1 MAQLALAGAGAVL
14 GSAVGM
20 PYLGFAL
27 GSMLGGVLF
36 PQDGPPD
43 QIQEG
48 PRLHDLK
55 VQSSA
60 HGAMLPLVY
69 GTVRIAGNV
78 IWAADLEEQVVTE
91 STSASGGKGGGGSVT
106 STTRSYIY
114 FASFAVG
121 LCAGA
126 IQSVDR
132 VWANGKLVHDNTSSL
147 LDMAVYLG
155 DETQAPDDRIESLL
169 GVGFVPAYRGMA
181 YAVINRLN
189 LSEYGN
195 QIPNL
200 HFEVTA

>member
-1 MAQLALAGAGAVL
+1 MAQLAVAAAGAAL

-78 IWAADLEEQVVTE
+78 IWAADLEEQVMTE

-126 IQSVDR
+126 IASVDR
-132 VWANGKLVHDNTSSL
+132 VWANGKLMHDSTSSL

-155 DETQAPDDRIESLL
+155 DETQAPDDRIESAL
-169 GVGFVPAYRGMA
+169 GVGFVPAYRGLA

-200 HFEVTA
+200 QFEVTA

>member
-91 STSASGGKGGGGSVT
+91 TNSASGGKGGGGSVT
-106 STTRSYIY
+106 STTRSYLY

-121 LCAGA
+121 LCVGT

-155 DETQAPDDRIESLL
+155 DETQVPDDRIESAL

-181 YAVINRLN
+181 YAAINRLN

-200 HFEVTA
+200 QFEVTA

>member
-43 QIQEG
+43 QIQAG

-91 STSASGGKGGGGSVT
+91 TTSASGGKGGGGSVT

-132 VWANGKLVHDNTSSL
+132 VWANGKLVHDGISSL

-155 DETQAPDDRIESLL
+155 NETQAPDDRIESAL

>member
-106 STTRSYIY
+106 STTRSYLY
-114 FASFAVG
+114 CASFAVG
-121 LCAGA
+121 LCAGPIA
-126 IQSVDR
+126 SVAR
-132 VWANGKLVHDNTSSL
+132 VWANGTLVHDAGSSL
-147 LDMAVYLG
+147 LDMTIYCL
-155 DETQAPDDRIESLL
+155 P
-169 GVGFVPAYRGMA
+169 
-181 YAVINRLN
+181 
-189 LSEYGN
+189 
-195 QIPNL
+195 
-200 HFEVTA
+200 H

>member
-1 MAQLALAGAGAVL
+1 MAQLAVAAAGAAL

-91 STSASGGKGGGGSVT
+91 TNSASGGKGGGGSVT

-121 LCAGA
+121 LCAGPIA
-126 IQSVDR
+126 SVER
-132 VWANGKLVHDNTSSL
+132 VWANGKLVHDASSSL
-147 LDMAVYLG
+147 LDMTVYLG
-155 DETQAPDDRIESLL
+155 GETQAPDDRIESAL
-169 GVGFVPAYRGMA
+169 GVGFVPAYRGLA

-189 LSEYGN
+189 LSDYGN

-200 HFEVTA
+200 QFEVTA

>member
-1 MAQLALAGAGAVL
+1 MALLAVAAAGAAL

-91 STSASGGKGGGGSVT
+91 TNSASGGKGGGGSVT

-132 VWANGKLVHDNTSSL
+132 VWANGKLVHDSTSSL

-155 DETQAPDDRIESLL
+155 DETQVPDDRIESAL

-200 HFEVTA
+200 QFEVTA

>member
-1 MAQLALAGAGAVL
+1 MAQLAVAAAGAAL

-106 STTRSYIY
+106 STTRSYLY

-121 LCAGA
+121 LCAGPIA
-126 IQSVDR
+126 SVER
-132 VWANGKLVHDNTSSL
+132 VWANGTLVHDDTSSL
-147 LDMAVYLG
+147 LDMTVYLG
-155 DETQAPDDRIESLL
+155 DETQAPDDRIESAL
-169 GVGFVPAYRGMA
+169 GVGFVPAYRGLA

-200 HFEVTA
+200 QFEVTA

>member
-27 GSMLGGVLF
+27 GSMLGGMLF

-91 STSASGGKGGGGSVT
+91 TNSASGGKGGGGSVT
-106 STTRSYIY
+106 STTRGYLY

-132 VWANGKLVHDNTSSL
+132 VWANWCMT
-147 LDMAVYLG
+147 
-155 DETQAPDDRIESLL
+155 
-169 GVGFVPAYRGMA
+169 VPAVCWIWLFTLETRRKPPMIGSKVRWVWVLCPPIAAWHMPSLT
-181 YAVINRLN
+181 V
-189 LSEYGN
+189 
-195 QIPNL
+195 
-200 HFEVTA
+200 

>member
-48 PRLHDLK
+48 PRLHDIK

-126 IQSVDR
+126 ISSVDR

-155 DETQAPDDRIESLL
+155 DETQAPDDRIESAL

-200 HFEVTA
+200 QFEVVG

>member
-60 HGAMLPLVY
+60 NGAMLPLVY

-91 STSASGGKGGGGSVT
+91 TTSASGGKGGGGSVT

-121 LCAGA
+121 LCAGT
-126 IQSVDR
+126 ISSVDR
-132 VWANGKLVHDNTSSL
+132 VWANGKLEHDNTSSL
-147 LDMAVYLG
+147 LDMTVYLG
-155 DETQAPDDRIESLL
+155 NEMQNPDDRIESAL

-200 HFEVTA
+200 QFEVTA

>member
-1 MAQLALAGAGAVL
+1 MAQLAVAAAGAAL

-91 STSASGGKGGGGSVT
+91 TTSASGGKGGGGSVT

-121 LCAGA
+121 LCAGPIA
-126 IQSVDR
+126 SVER
-132 VWANGKLVHDNTSSL
+132 VWANGTLVHDDTSSL

-155 DETQAPDDRIESLL
+155 NETQVPDDRIESAL

-200 HFEVTA
+200 QFEVTA

>member
-1 MAQLALAGAGAVL
+1 MAQLALAGAGAVI

-91 STSASGGKGGGGSVT
+91 TTSASGVPRRRCRLKIFCAQRARGRRRVGNQHHPQLHLFRQLRRGAVRGADCLCRARLGK
-106 STTRSYIY
+106 RH
-114 FASFAVG
+114 
-121 LCAGA
+121 AGA
-126 IQSVDR
+126 R
-132 VWANGKLVHDNTSSL
+132 
-147 LDMAVYLG
+147 
-155 DETQAPDDRIESLL
+155 
-169 GVGFVPAYRGMA
+169 
-181 YAVINRLN
+181 
-189 LSEYGN
+189 
-195 QIPNL
+195 
-200 HFEVTA
+200 

>member
-1 MAQLALAGAGAVL
+1 
-14 GSAVGM
+14 
-20 PYLGFAL
+20 
-27 GSMLGGVLF
+27 MLGGVLF

-91 STSASGGKGGGGSVT
+91 TTSASGGKGGGGSVT
-106 STTRSYIY
+106 STTRSYLY

-121 LCAGA
+121 LCAGT
-126 IQSVDR
+126 ISSVDR
-132 VWANGKLVHDNTSSL
+132 VWANGKLVHDASSSL
-147 LDMAVYLG
+147 LDMAIYLG
-155 DETQAPDDRIESLL
+155 DEAQAPDDRIESAL

>member
-1 MAQLALAGAGAVL
+1 MAQLAIAGAGAVL

-91 STSASGGKGGGGSVT
+91 TNSASGGKGGGGSVT

-126 IQSVDR
+126 IASVDR
-132 VWANGKLVHDNTSSL
+132 VWANGKLVHDSTRSL

-155 DETQAPDDRIESLL
+155 DESQSPDDRIESAL

-189 LSEYGN
+189 LTDYGN

-200 HFEVTA
+200 QFEVTA

>member
-60 HGAMLPLVY
+60 HGTMLPLVY

-91 STSASGGKGGGGSVT
+91 TTSASGGKGGGGSVT

-132 VWANGKLVHDNTSSL
+132 VWANGKLVHDASNSL
-147 LDMAVYLG
+147 LDMAIYLG
-155 DETQAPDDRIESLL
+155 NETQAPDDRIESAL

-181 YAVINRLN
+181 YTVINRLN

>member
-91 STSASGGKGGGGSVT
+91 TNSASGGKGGGGSVT
-106 STTRSYIY
+106 STTRSYLY

-121 LCAGA
+121 LCVGT

-155 DETQAPDDRIESLL
+155 NETQAPDDRIESAL

>member
-69 GTVRIAGNV
+69 GTMRIAGNV
-78 IWAADLEEQVVTE
+78 IWSADLEEQVVTE

-106 STTRSYIY
+106 STTRSYLY

-121 LCAGA
+121 LCAGPIA
-126 IQSVDR
+126 SVER
-132 VWANGKLVHDNTSSL
+132 VWANGTLVHDDTSSL
-147 LDMAVYLG
+147 LDMIVYLG
-155 DETQAPDDRIESLL
+155 GETQAPDDRIESAL

-181 YAVINRLN
+181 YAVISRLN

-200 HFEVTA
+200 QFEVTA

>member
-1 MAQLALAGAGAVL
+1 MAQLALAGAGAVI

-91 STSASGGKGGGGSVT
+91 TTSASGGKGGGGSVT
-106 STTRSYIY
+106 STTRSYLY

-121 LCAGA
+121 LCVGT

-155 DETQAPDDRIESLL
+155 DETQVPDDRIESAL

-181 YAVINRLN
+181 YAAINRLN

-200 HFEVTA
+200 QFEVTA

>member
-1 MAQLALAGAGAVL
+1 MAQLAVAAAGAAL

-106 STTRSYIY
+106 STTRSYLY

-121 LCAGA
+121 LCAGP
-126 IQSVDR
+126 ITSVER
-132 VWANGKLVHDNTSSL
+132 VWANGTLVHDASSSL
-147 LDMAVYLG
+147 LDMTVYLG
-155 DETQAPDDRIESLL
+155 GETQAPDDRIESAL

-181 YAVINRLN
+181 YAVISRLN

-200 HFEVTA
+200 QFEVTA

>member
-91 STSASGGKGGGGSVT
+91 TNSASGGKGGGGSVT

-126 IQSVDR
+126 ISSVDR
-132 VWANGKLVHDNTSSL
+132 VWANGKLVHDASSSL

-155 DETQAPDDRIESLL
+155 NETQAPDDRIESAL

-189 LSEYGN
+189 LREYGN

-200 HFEVTA
+200 QFEVTA

>member
-78 IWAADLEEQVVTE
+78 IWAADLEEQVVTQT
-91 STSASGGKGGGGSVT
+91 TSASGGKGGGGSVT
-106 STTRSYIY
+106 PALRAAISISPVLPWGCALARFNLWIGCGRTANLCTMPAAVCLIWLFTSETKRKAPMIASKVRWVSGSYPPI
-114 FASFAVG
+114 AAWRMLSSAV
-121 LCAGA
+121 
-126 IQSVDR
+126 
-132 VWANGKLVHDNTSSL
+132 
-147 LDMAVYLG
+147 
-155 DETQAPDDRIESLL
+155 
-169 GVGFVPAYRGMA
+169 
-181 YAVINRLN
+181 
-189 LSEYGN
+189 
-195 QIPNL
+195 
-200 HFEVTA
+200 

>member
-91 STSASGGKGGGGSVT
+91 TTSASGGKGGGGSVT

-126 IQSVDR
+126 ISSVNR
-132 VWANGKLVHDNTSSL
+132 VWANGKLVHDASSSL
-147 LDMAVYLG
+147 LDMAAYLG
-155 DETQAPDDRIESLL
+155 NETQVPDDRIESAL

-189 LSEYGN
+189 LSDYGN

-200 HFEVTA
+200 QFEVVG

>member
-91 STSASGGKGGGGSVT
+91 TTSASGGKGGGGSVT

-126 IQSVDR
+126 ISSVDR

-155 DETQAPDDRIESLL
+155 DETQAPDDRIESTM

>member
-1 MAQLALAGAGAVL
+1 MAQLAIAGAGAVL

-78 IWAADLEEQVVTE
+78 IWAADLAEQVVTE
-91 STSASGGKGGGGSVT
+91 TTSASGGKGGGGSVT

-155 DETQAPDDRIESLL
+155 NETQAPDDRIESAL

-181 YAVINRLN
+181 YAVISRLN

-200 HFEVTA
+200 QFEVTA

>member
-91 STSASGGKGGGGSVT
+91 TTSASGGKGGGGSVT
-106 STTRSYIY
+106 STTRSYLY

-155 DETQAPDDRIESLL
+155 DETQPPDDRIESAL

-189 LSEYGN
+189 LSEYGT

>member
-1 MAQLALAGAGAVL
+1 MAQLALAGVGAAV
-14 GSAVGM
+14 GSAFGA

-43 QIQEG
+43 QLQEG

-60 HGAMLPLVY
+60 HGAMIPFVF

-78 IWAADLEEQVVTE
+78 IWAKDLEEQVVEETN
-91 STSASGGKGGGGSVT
+91 SASGGKGGDTTVT

-114 FASFAVG
+114 FATFAVA
-121 LCAGA
+121 LCVGE
-126 IQSVDR
+126 IQTVNR
-132 VWANGKLVHDNTSSL
+132 VWANGKLIHDESESL
-147 LDMAVYLG
+147 LDMTIYLG
-155 DETQAPDDRIESLL
+155 NESQEPDDLMESHEGLDN
-169 GVGFVPAYRGMA
+169 VPSYRGLA
-181 YAVINRLN
+181 YVVINRLN
-189 LSEYGN
+189 LTDYGN

-200 HFEVTA
+200 QFEVTV

>member
-78 IWAADLEEQVVTE
+78 IWAADLEEQVITE
-91 STSASGGKGGGGSVT
+91 TNSASGGKGGGGSVT

-121 LCAGA
+121 LCAGPIA
-126 IQSVDR
+126 SVER
-132 VWANGKLVHDNTSSL
+132 VWANGTLVHDAGSSL
-147 LDMAVYLG
+147 LDMTIYLG
-155 DETQAPDDRIESLL
+155 GETQAPDDRIESAL
-169 GVGFVPAYRGMA
+169 GVGFVPAYRGLA

-189 LSEYGN
+189 LTEYGN

>member
-69 GTVRIAGNV
+69 GTVRISGNV

-91 STSASGGKGGGGSVT
+91 TTSASGGKGGGGSVT

-121 LCAGA
+121 LCVGT

-132 VWANGKLVHDNTSSL
+132 VWANGKLVHDDTSSL

-155 DETQAPDDRIESLL
+155 YETQVPDDRIESAL

-200 HFEVTA
+200 QFEVTA

>member
-91 STSASGGKGGGGSVT
+91 TTSASGGKGGGGSVT

-126 IQSVDR
+126 ISSVDR

-155 DETQAPDDRIESLL
+155 DETQSPDDRIESVL